1 MTDATRRRFLQTAG
15 AVLVASAAPG
25 AQRPTAGAYDAFE
38 KSIRE
43 LQADMASGATTSV
56 ELVRFYLRRIAAFD
70 QAGPRLNAV
79 IALNPRAEA
88 VAVALDAE
96 RRRGRSRGPLH
107 GIPVLLKDNLD
118 TTDMPTT
125 GGCLA
130 LSGRVPREDA
140 FQVRRLRDA
149 GAVILGKLNL
159 HELALG
165 LTTVSS
171 LGGQT
176 LNPYDLSRA
185 PGGSSGGSGVAAA
198 ANFAA
203 FTIGTDTSGSIRIP
217 ASHNAIVGLRPTAG
231 LSSRGGVIPFG
242 HTQDTAGPM
251 ARTVADVAAV
261 LDATVGHDPG
271 DPVTAIAEGKA
282 PTSYASSLQQGALRN
297 ARIGVLA
304 DFFGSAPEDQPVAA
318 VVRRA
323 VADMIGR
330 GATAIEVAVPNL
342 GAMLTASNLLT
353 QELKFDLREYQRQP
367 PAAAVTSLEAL
378 LASGLHT
385 AQFQGFI
392 EGANALPD
400 DYPATDDYK
409 KRLEARD
416 SLRRAVVEVMDAN
429 RLDALVYPT
438 ARRIAPVIGG
448 NQLGSN
454 AGLSAQSGCP
464 AITVPAG
471 AVEGGFPV
479 GVELLGRPF
488 SEPVLLALAFA
499 YEQATRRR
507 RPPTSTPRLGGRQP
521 RRASAPPATPPA
533 NRIVRLD
540 AEATSVK
547 GVPATTAD
555 FRVVARLDID
565 EQTRR
570 LSFTLS
576 PAGVGRGRIA
586 GVYLHRR
593 ANRPNGGVAHILT
606 KRLEG
611 RVTGAVTLLEAELA
625 DLKAG
630 KCYLAAV
637 SRDSP
642 LVGVRADLLWPPAS

>member
-1 MTDATRRRFLQTAG
+1 MSRSTRRTFLQTAG
-15 AVLVASAAPG
+15 AVLVASAAP
-25 AQRPTAGAYDAFE
+25 ATEQRRAAAAGYDAFE

-43 LQADMASGATTSV
+43 LQADMTSGATTAV
-56 ELVRFYLRRIAAFD
+56 DLVRFYLRRIAAFD

-88 VAVALDAE
+88 VAASLDAE
-96 RRRGRSRGPLH
+96 RRRGRTRGPLH
-107 GIPVLLKDNLD
+107 GIPVLIKDNLD
-118 TTDMPTT
+118 TADMPTT

-130 LSGRVPREDA
+130 LSGRVPRADA
-140 FQVRRLRDA
+140 FQVRRLREA

-176 LNPYDLSRA
+176 LDPYDLARA

-217 ASHNAIVGLRPTAG
+217 ASHNAIVGLRPSAG
-231 LSSRGGVIPFG
+231 LSSRSGVIPFG
-242 HTQDTAGPM
+242 HTQDSVGPM
-251 ARTVADVAAV
+251 ARTVADVAIV
-261 LDATVGHDPG
+261 LDATVGHDPA
-271 DPVTAIAEGKA
+271 DPVTAASAGKTPA
-282 PTSYASSLQQGALRN
+282 SYASSLQEEALRG
-297 ARIGVLA
+297 AHLGVLTE
-304 DFFGSAPEDQPVAA
+304 FFGTAPEDQPVAT

-323 VADMIGR
+323 VDDMVGR
-330 GATAIEVAVPNL
+330 GATAIEVTVPNL
-342 GAMLTASNLLT
+342 VALLTASNLLT
-353 QELKFDLREYQRQP
+353 QELKFDLRDYLQRP
-367 PAAAVTSLEAL
+367 PAAAVGSLEAL
-378 LASGLHT
+378 LRSGLHT

-400 DYPATDDYK
+400 DYPAGDDYK
-409 KRLEARD
+409 QRLAAREA
-416 SLRRAVVEVMDAN
+416 LRRAVVEVMDAN

-438 ARRIAPVIGG
+438 TRRIAPLVGG

-471 AVEGGFPV
+471 SVDSGFPV
-479 GVELLGRPF
+479 GVELLARPF
-488 SEPVLLALAFA
+488 AEPVLLALAFS

-507 RPPTSTPRLGGRQP
+507 RPP
-521 RRASAPPATPPA
+521 ASAPRLIPRPARRDPA
-533 NRIVRLD
+533 PVTAGSSGVRIDVD
-540 AEATSVK
+540 AV
-547 GVPATTAD
+547 GP
-555 FRVVARLDID
+555 FRVSARFAID
-565 EQTRR
+565 EAARR
-570 LSFTLS
+570 LSYTLIPGS
-576 PAGVGRGRIA
+576 GRDQIA

-593 ANRPNGGVAHILT
+593 ATRPNGGVAQILT
-606 KRLEG
+606 KRLDG
-611 RVTGAVTLLEAELA
+611 RVSGTVTLLEAELA

-630 KCYLAAV
+630 KCYIAAV
-637 SRDSP
+637 SRESP
-642 LVGVRADLLWPPAS
+642 LVSARADLVWPTGRV